1 MRYYSGMK
9 KSTLTAVVL
18 LLTHFYA
25 DAHPIKMSTAKL
37 TYDKKGG
44 KLVLLINFFADDFGA
59 HLQKI
64 YRQRQVTFD
73 ASGPATDL
81 VKDYV
86 TKNVTVKVN
95 NVKQVLSME
104 SLLKTEENVVQV
116 KFVIPAT
123 RGMHIETLEI
133 YNELLLEAFKDQVNI
148 MHVDLD
154 GDGDS
159 IVFRSFPGD
168 THLVVKPDFICN

>member
-1 MRYYSGMK
+1 MK
-9 KSTLTAVVL
+9 KFTLTAVVL
-18 LLTHFYA
+18 FLTHFYA

-37 TYDKKGG
+37 TYDRKGG
-44 KLVLLINFFADDFGA
+44 KLVLVINFFADDFGA

-64 YRQRQVTFD
+64 YRQRQVMFD
-73 ASGPATDL
+73 PSGPATDL
-81 VKDYV
+81 VKDYI
-86 TKNVTVKVN
+86 TKKVTVNIN
-95 NVKQVLSME
+95 NVKQVLSMK
-104 SLLKTEENVVQV
+104 SLIKTEENVVQAE
-116 KFVIPAT
+116 FVIPGI

-159 IVFRSFPGD
+159 IIFRSFQGD